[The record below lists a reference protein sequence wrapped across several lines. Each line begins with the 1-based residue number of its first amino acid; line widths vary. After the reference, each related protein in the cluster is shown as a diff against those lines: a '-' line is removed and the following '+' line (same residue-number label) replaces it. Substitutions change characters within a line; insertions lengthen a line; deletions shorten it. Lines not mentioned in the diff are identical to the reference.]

1 MKTKYFLI
9 GAAILCLG
17 SCASETVTNYGEL
30 TVNTFNAWVEKNRQ
44 AEWEETSLGS
54 WVVEW
59 DKGDVESNPVKTYEE
74 YPYVRLDFTI
84 SDLNGTVGSTSDE
97 NLAKQ
102 LGTYDKRSY
111 YGPDMTAREPSV
123 MYAGIE
129 EVLNQMGV
137 GGHCKV
143 IIPGWLLTGSRY
155 DSREGYIDAMT
166 ELKSAKIY
174 EFTVRELVEDT
185 ALWQM
190 ERLKEKM
197 GDDWERADSLA
208 EGVYYVQDQPSDK
221 PDTTFASGNSVYI
234 NYICRRIDGTGVDT
248 NIADSAKVFGCYSSS
263 STYEPVLINWA
274 DTATEITMTSNKSN
288 VISGFAMGIFNMRP
302 HEKGRVYMTSDYAYG
317 SSGSGSHIP
326 GFCPIYFELEFVDEP
341 EDE

>member
-1 MKTKYFLI
+1 MRRRYSLI
-9 GAAILCLG
+9 AAAVLCLSG
-17 SCASETVTNYGEL
+17 CATDTAVNYGEIAKNSFD
-30 TVNTFNAWVEKNRQ
+30 VWVEKNKQ
-44 AEWEETSLGS
+44 DGWEQTALGS

-59 DKGDVESNPVKTYEE
+59 DKGDVEASPVMTYEE

-102 LGTYDKRSY
+102 LGTYDKRTY

-123 MYAGIE
+123 MYAGVE

-248 NIADSAKVFGCYSSS
+248 NIADSAKVFGCYS
-263 STYEPVLINWA
+263 
-274 DTATEITMTSNKSN
+274 
-288 VISGFAMGIFNMRP
+288 
-302 HEKGRVYMTSDYAYG
+302 
-317 SSGSGSHIP
+317 
-326 GFCPIYFELEFVDEP
+326 
-341 EDE
+341 